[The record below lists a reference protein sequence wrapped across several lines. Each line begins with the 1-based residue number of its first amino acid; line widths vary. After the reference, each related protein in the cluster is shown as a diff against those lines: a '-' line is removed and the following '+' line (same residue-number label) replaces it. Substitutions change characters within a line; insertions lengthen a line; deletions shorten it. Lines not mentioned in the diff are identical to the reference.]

1 MFLKSWRCRASEYS
15 ALQIAVS
22 GMPSTVTSSRSL
34 LAGNGR
40 VES

>member
-1 MFLKSWRCRASEYS
+1 MFLNSWRWRASVYA

-22 GMPSTVTSSRSL
+22 GMPSTVTSSRKRDGGSGL
-34 LAGNGR
+34 